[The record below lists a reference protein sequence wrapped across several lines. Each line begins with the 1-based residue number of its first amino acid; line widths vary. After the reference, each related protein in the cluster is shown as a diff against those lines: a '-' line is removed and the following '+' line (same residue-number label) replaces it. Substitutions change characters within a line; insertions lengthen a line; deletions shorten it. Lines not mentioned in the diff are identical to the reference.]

1 MTSRISGRKSGGG
14 ERRASARLPIEREV
28 RYKVLGKGNVPTHVG
43 EGKTLNISSAGA
55 LFTTQ
60 TALPEKQ
67 LVELAVSWPARLNG
81 LLPLNLVIRGR
92 VIRSHQT
99 QAAVRIE
106 QYDFKTRRFR
116 SMAKILPS
124 KMEMP
129 TS

>member
-1 MTSRISGRKSGGG
+1 MASRFSAGRSGGD
-14 ERRASARLPIEREV
+14 ERRASTRLPIEREV
-28 RYKVLGKGNVPTHVG
+28 RYKVLGKGNILTQTG

-60 TALPEKQ
+60 TPLPEQQ

-99 QAAVRIE
+99 QAAIRIE

-116 SMAKILPS
+116 SASPA
-124 KMEMP
+124 
-129 TS
+129 

>member
-1 MTSRISGRKSGGG
+1 
-14 ERRASARLPIEREV
+14 
-28 RYKVLGKGNVPTHVG
+28 VG

-67 LVELAVSWPARLNG
+67 VVELAVSWPARLNG